1 MISSEVNGAVDPLRS
16 ALSRCCMHGFRPMWL
31 IGDQP
36 RRSCIEKYEYI
47 RAIGHAKRGERPPA
61 KVTLLAHGRQLTFA
75 RALLALDEA
84 GKPIKLEP

>member
-47 RAIGHAKRGERPPA
+47 RAIGSRSVSTRRICG
-61 KVTLLAHGRQLTFA
+61 LAAWKKETVRFDITM
-75 RALLALDEA
+75 
-84 GKPIKLEP
+84 